1 MERCSLPRAH
11 PPQSLGADESG
22 DSWGT
27 GPDMDREN
35 HMHQHQK
42 TSSPAGVSRRGLF
55 SAVAVIG
62 SGAALAPLMRPVAAA
77 AAAVVQG
84 TEAPT
89 GKLGLSGTVVARH
102 RNIFRS
108 FTLTS
113 SNGIGV
119 IAVGQNRY
127 AVTFNAGD
135 GLDTV
140 QIFNADTGVLHYQAS
155 TPAKV
160 GGNFVH
166 DGQGNLY
173 FSVGKLVMHL
183 SVPDKT
189 IRQLAS
195 VQGGITD
202 LYDFQLD
209 YKGRLWAGTYPTG
222 VVICLERATGRE
234 ITRTP
239 RLGTGNHYAR
249 GLSISPDRKTV
260 WAGTG
265 TADPDL
271 FRIDVDAPPS
281 PRRVGIPGVGK
292 NSTVSRT
299 AARGRKVFV
308 WHNGSTGKE
317 ILSVYDTVT
326 RTWTPSPTSFV
337 GRSMSETDA
346 AGYVYVNAWG
356 VLRRMRPGDADMKAE
371 NVATVSE
378 KSLVHLGI
386 AGSHLYL
393 FTEAPS
399 VLRATKITTAGAPA
413 GSVSYRVVP
422 VPLVTQSMVIDP
434 RTNTLFSGGYRGDGL
449 CSTNLATGAFA
460 HSATASGIEQ
470 IEGMVVDGEKLY
482 VGSYISSVIVEH
494 RTNRGVTD
502 SASYRTLAR
511 LGPSHRQSR
520 PFGWAVTTS
529 HVVFGTVPEPGYR
542 GGALGTIERSTGK
555 VTVYNKIVP
564 ELSIVGLAAAGDI
577 VYGCTSARAG
587 YGADDYEG
595 ASVVFAAEARTGAVR
610 WRRALPGTSEN
621 YGPVL
626 MGSFLYV
633 GTLDTVVELRAS
645 DGRVM
650 RTFVLDEGRSE
661 RPAWQNV
668 ELVRI
673 PGTTRLA
680 HLAWGTVTVLDIATG
695 QYGRVLAKAHKHMSF
710 DSTGALWV
718 TTGNDV
724 VKLRLDAVNTSGA
737 IGAKYAAMGGAP
749 ILGYPEGP
757 QLAVATNSGIMQRFF
772 RNGKATS
779 IYSSSSTGTHAVET
793 SSAIGKK
800 FVGLGKE
807 DRGYGLPSTDA
818 VRFSGGA
825 YQVFNNA
832 GRTTRVVTTTQYG
845 TFSIEE
851 YWGIGKAWVAAGRDT
866 AWGWP
871 IEDEHAVGSEYVQ
884 RFSKNVTAHR
894 VPGKSVWITK

>member
-1 MERCSLPRAH
+1 
-11 PPQSLGADESG
+11 
-22 DSWGT
+22 
-27 GPDMDREN
+27 
-35 HMHQHQK
+35 MHQHQNV
-42 TSSPAGVSRRGLF
+42 SVPAGVSRRGLF
-55 SAVAVIG
+55 SAVAALG
-62 SGAALAPLMRPVAAA
+62 S
-77 AAAVVQG
+77 AAAVMPLVGTSASATAAVVLG
-84 TEAPT
+84 TEAPVA
-89 GKLGLSGTVVARH
+89 KLGMSGTEVGRH

-113 SNGIGV
+113 SAGIGV
-119 IAVGQNRY
+119 VAVGQSKFV
-127 AVTFNAGD
+127 VTFNAGD

-140 QIFNADTGVLHYQAS
+140 QIFNADTGTLHYKAS
-155 TPAKV
+155 TPAKAA
-160 GGNFVH
+160 GNFVH
-166 DGQGNLY
+166 DGKGNLY
-173 FSVGKLVMHL
+173 FSSGKSLMHV
-183 SVPDKT
+183 SVTGRT
-189 IRQLAS
+189 IRQLAT

-222 VVICLERATGRE
+222 VVVCLDPASGKE

-249 GLSISPDRKTV
+249 GLSISPDGKTI

-265 TADPDL
+265 TADPNL
-271 FRIDVDAPPS
+271 FRFDVDVPS
-281 PRRVGIPGVGK
+281 TPKRVGIPGIGT
-292 NSTVSRT
+292 NSIVART

-308 WHNGSTGKE
+308 WHNDRAGKE
-317 ILSVYDTVT
+317 ILSVYDTVAQ
-326 RTWTPSPTSFV
+326 TWAPSPTSFA
-337 GRSMSETDA
+337 GRSVSKTDA

-356 VLRRMRPGDADMKAE
+356 VLRRMRPGDAAMKAE

-413 GSVSYRVVP
+413 GSVGYRVVP

-449 CSTNLATGAFA
+449 CSTNLTTGAFA
-460 HSATASGIEQ
+460 HSAPASGIEQ

-542 GGALGTIERSTGK
+542 GGALGTIERATSK
-555 VTVYNKIVP
+555 VTVYDNVVP

-695 QYGRVLAKAHKHMSF
+695 QHGRVLAKAHKHMSF

-724 VKLRLDAVNTSGA
+724 VKLRLDAVNTLGA

-757 QLAVATNSGIMQRFF
+757 QQAVATNSGTMQRFF

-832 GRTTRVVTTTQYG
+832 GRATRVVTTTQYG

-871 IEDEHAVGSEYVQ
+871 TEDEHAVGSEYVQ